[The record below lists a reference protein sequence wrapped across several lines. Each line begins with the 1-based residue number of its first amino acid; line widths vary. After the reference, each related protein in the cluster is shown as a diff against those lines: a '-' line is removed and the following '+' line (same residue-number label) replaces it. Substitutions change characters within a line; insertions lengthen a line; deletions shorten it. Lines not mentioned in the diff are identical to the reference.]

1 MEYNITMERAQR
13 VVVTFTAGNDEEA
26 LKKAD
31 EISRTATPANF
42 EGGEEEHD
50 YALCDGAGNL
60 LVDWD

>member
-31 EISRTATPANF
+31 DQSIAWKATGVCPFCGGKIS
-42 EGGEEEHD
+42 
-50 YALCDGAGNL
+50 
-60 LVDWD
+60 LVFKKCKSCKRSI